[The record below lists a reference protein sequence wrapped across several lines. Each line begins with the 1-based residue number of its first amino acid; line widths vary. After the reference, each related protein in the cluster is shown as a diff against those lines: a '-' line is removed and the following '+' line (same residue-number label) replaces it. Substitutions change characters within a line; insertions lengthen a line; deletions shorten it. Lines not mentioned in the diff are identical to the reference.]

1 MDFPPGRRIRDW
13 LVESTAVVGEESEG
27 EYGKEPED
35 RPTRELLEYGLIP
48 VDKPAGQTSHQVT
61 AWVKRMLGVER
72 AGHSGTLDPLATG
85 LLPVATGRATKVL
98 QALLLGP
105 KEYYSVMRLHDP
117 VPDDQLRAV
126 VSEFTGP
133 IYQRPPVRSRVKRE
147 RRIRNVYELE
157 IVERKGNL
165 VLLRSL
171 VQAGTYIRKLIYD
184 MGEVLGPGAT
194 MVELRRTRV
203 CNLTERDHLV
213 RLHDLAY
220 AARAWKDG
228 DDSELRKLVLPIE
241 AGMTHLKPVVAKDS
255 AVDAVA
261 HGSYLAAPGI
271 ARMHPGIVKGDVVA
285 IFTNKGELVAIASA
299 QMGYEEVEELG
310 RGIAMKPLR
319 VVMPPGI
326 YPRSWRSRGERGEG
340 EHGPGQGGEP
350 GPREPPGP

>member
-1 MDFPPGRRIRDW
+1 MREW
-13 LVESTAVVGEESEG
+13 LLSSTIVVGEESEG
-27 EYGKEPED
+27 EHGRPPEE
-35 RPTRELLEYGLIP
+35 RSMSELLDMGLIP

-61 AWVKRMLGVER
+61 AWVKQILGVER

-117 VPDDQLRAV
+117 VPDEQLRAV

-147 RRIRNVYELE
+147 RRVRNIYELE

-171 VQAGTYIRKLIYD
+171 VQAGTYVRKLIYD

-203 CNLTERDHLV
+203 CDLRESDMIV
-213 RLHDLAY
+213 RLHELAY
-220 AARAWKDG
+220 AAKLWREKG
-228 DDSELRKLVLPIE
+228 DESELRRLVMPIE
-241 AGMTHLKPVVAKDS
+241 WGLTHLKPVVVKDT

-261 HGSYLAAPGI
+261 HGSYLAVPGV
-271 ARMHPGIVKGDVVA
+271 ARLHPDVRRGDVVVLY
-285 IFTNKGELVAIASA
+285 THKGELVALARA
-299 QMGYEEVEELG
+299 EMGREEVEDSK
-310 RGIAMKPLR
+310 RGVAFRPIR
-319 VVMPPGI
+319 VVMQPGV
-326 YPRSWRSRGERGEG
+326 YPRSWRSKEEG
-340 EHGPGQGGEP
+340 VGA
-350 GPREPPGP
+350 